1 MKRWGSALRALTAS
15 LRNPALGARRSTI
28 GASVGTPRSSRCP
41 RIRSAVKLRPLL
53 LAALVLLVL
62 AAAAVLVRE
71 VSWRRTY
78 PLAKPQAAAPD
89 EAFVAEVRRLPESP
103 LLAPSSSGVFVRG
116 RWDLLR
122 SVRPQLVF
130 VGACDNVDTRWMSR
144 RRLVIE
150 CKLRS
155 GEPRL
160 LQALVQDVVIE
171 LVIQSHFALGAPR
184 MLAAWPAPPSLPRAP
199 SSS

>member
-1 MKRWGSALRALTAS
+1 
-15 LRNPALGARRSTI
+15 
-28 GASVGTPRSSRCP
+28 
-41 RIRSAVKLRPLL
+41 VKLRN
-53 LAALVLLVL
+53 VLLVAL
-62 AAAAVLVRE
+62 VPLVLVAAAVLVRE
-71 VSWRRTY
+71 VAWRRSY

-89 EAFVAEVRRLPESP
+89 DAFVAEVRGLPESP
-103 LLAPSSSGVFVRG
+103 LLAPQSSGVFVRG

-122 SVRPQLVF
+122 SVKPQLVF

-150 CKLRS
+150 CELRS

-171 LVIQSHFALGAPR
+171 LVIQPHFARGATPGG
-184 MLAAWPAPPSLPRAP
+184 ATAPAPAP
-199 SSS
+199 SAT

>member
-1 MKRWGSALRALTAS
+1 M
-15 LRNPALGARRSTI
+15 
-28 GASVGTPRSSRCP
+28 
-41 RIRSAVKLRPLL
+41 KLRPLL

-150 CKLRS
+150 CELRA

-160 LQALVQDVVIE
+160 LQALVKDVVIE
-171 LVIQSHFALGAPR
+171 LVIQPHFARVDDPPVMLWRNDRLPLCTAARAGAPER
-184 MLAAWPAPPSLPRAP
+184 ALRDRLGPAAG
-199 SSS
+199 